1 MRERWAVRLVATAC
15 GACATVLAVMGLFES
30 RGSYWNVIAWAAWV
44 GAAYY
49 FYRHWS
55 RDLYVLAGGALSV
68 IVVATAFLTKA
79 LHLQDAGAFLL
90 TGLAVIG
97 MSAAAGYWLRNVAA
111 EADA

>member
-1 MRERWAVRLVATAC
+1 
-15 GACATVLAVMGLFES
+15 MG
-30 RGSYWNVIAWAAWV
+30 V
-44 GAAYY
+44 AYY